1 MPTRLLLDGEDLAGL
16 MHRVRTEMGPGAV
29 VVKAERVRTGGI
41 AGFFAKEHFELTVEV
56 PEPPR
61 ARIPRRSPLPV
72 PAPSPA
78 AAAGLSALLE
88 AADAAEVR
96 EQAGRVGA
104 LANEAAPVAHQVLA
118 EPAVLAVPAVLG
130 APAASAAG
138 PRVSTDAD
146 TFASLL
152 ASIDD
157 MSAAPTDAPV
167 PPAAPTAAEPA
178 GAAVAARVQHQARF
192 AARGAVVRPMNFG
205 PIHRGATADVGAPAP
220 VPAPLPR
227 AGGGD
232 RRALLAL
239 GVPAGL
245 LGEGPLDEPLTLSEL
260 LANLGR
266 PPTLLR
272 TPGAIVAVVGDS
284 AQALAVATQMALR
297 LGLDP
302 HEVALAGE
310 MEAVAGHG
318 RRLLSPA
325 AAARHRVRIAD
336 GGQVS
341 IVAVGVALAPED
353 WPTAAQFLA
362 ELGPDQA
369 WAVVDARR
377 KPADLLAW
385 LRAVGRTRPFDVVA
399 ASGVHET
406 QEPGTVLGLGLP
418 VGWID
423 GLPTTPVVWA
433 AVLSERLDAG
443 ARWD

>member
-61 ARIPRRSPLPV
+61 TRIPRRSPLPV

-96 EQAGRVGA
+96 EQAGGLGV
-104 LANEAAPVAHQVLA
+104 LASGAAPDAHQVPA
-118 EPAVLAVPAVLG
+118 EPAGSG
-130 APAASAAG
+130 APAAPAAS

-178 GAAVAARVQHQARF
+178 NAAVAARVQPQARF

-205 PIHRGATADVGAPAP
+205 PIHRGPTADVGAPVP
-220 VPAPLPR
+220 VPR

-239 GVPAGL
+239 GVPAAL
-245 LGEGPLDEPLTLSEL
+245 LGEGPLDEPRPLSEL

-284 AQALAVATQMALR
+284 AQALAVAAQMALR

-325 AAARHRVRIAD
+325 AAARHRARIAD

-341 IVAVGVALAPED
+341 IVAIGVPLAPED
-353 WPTAAQFLA
+353 WPTAARFLA